1 MYIQPFYLTT
11 VQVVIISAE
20 LRQDIVDWLIMVCT
34 FMRFLWF
41 MSLQLKKNQQNSLDL
56 KYAISFVKIYV
67 DYGNFLESE

>member
-1 MYIQPFYLTT
+1 MYIQPSYLIT
-11 VQVVIISAE
+11 VQVFLISAE
-20 LRQDIVDWLIMVCT
+20 MRQDIVVWLKMACT

-67 DYGNFLESE
+67 DYGNFLEAE